1 MKTEIIREKIRKIGF
16 FMPFRIH
23 FLLVVIALVL
33 AANWLQKNNALPD
46 TSRTAIINVFVSVT
60 FWFTLAIV
68 VVSFFTALIPWLFFL
83 LNKKNSKAFLQI
95 KTPQKDITNKQTLLV
110 NISAIIRPLF
120 GYVRL
125 RLLYD
130 GKNISPKFAPI
141 NSGTKNK
148 FMPGNING
156 VYAWPLQNIKEY
168 EVNKGIIYFEDFF
181 QFFSFIAQLPA
192 NSNFFT
198 HPLYS
203 PTGALNVQ
211 PKKTKETNI
220 RIEEMRKV
228 EGEFLNYK
236 NFENNDD
243 VRRIVWKIYA
253 KNKELVVR
261 IPETNDPYASHIY
274 LYASFYNAVSN
285 DVYEEFNAFFLDN
298 FKTVIWN
305 VYDQL
310 YKQKALV
317 QYMPDQETKTFYA
330 DDAVQKIKYIISTS
344 SWQKQKDL
352 LAYFNKQYA
361 SILCISS
368 LVDAKQLEE
377 ILEKAGTGLTVI
389 FVPLSKSFTNVKVID
404 WLQWI
409 FIKPKRKSSEK
420 LQIAFNL
427 SYLRRKILENEKLIK
442 TILHKSECEV
452 LITNTNSDS

>member
-1 MKTEIIREKIRKIGF
+1 
-16 FMPFRIH
+16 
-23 FLLVVIALVL
+23 
-33 AANWLQKNNALPD
+33 
-46 TSRTAIINVFVSVT
+46 
-60 FWFTLAIV
+60 
-68 VVSFFTALIPWLFFL
+68 
-83 LNKKNSKAFLQI
+83 
-95 KTPQKDITNKQTLLV
+95 
-110 NISAIIRPLF
+110 
-120 GYVRL
+120 
-125 RLLYD
+125 
-130 GKNISPKFAPI
+130 
-141 NSGTKNK
+141 
-148 FMPGNING
+148 
-156 VYAWPLQNIKEY
+156 
-168 EVNKGIIYFEDFF
+168 
-181 QFFSFIAQLPA
+181 
-192 NSNFFT
+192 
-198 HPLYS
+198 
-203 PTGALNVQ
+203 
-211 PKKTKETNI
+211 
-220 RIEEMRKV
+220 
-228 EGEFLNYK
+228 
-236 NFENNDD
+236 
-243 VRRIVWKIYA
+243 
-253 KNKELVVR
+253 
-261 IPETNDPYASHIY
+261 
-274 LYASFYNAVSN
+274 
-285 DVYEEFNAFFLDN
+285 
-298 FKTVIWN
+298 
-305 VYDQL
+305 L